1 MSAEPPPLLAR
12 PVPVFEI
19 STDSSVSL
27 KEMVDKLLK
36 WPSPPVH
43 LLPCFL
49 FFLRSIRV
57 TCPGFAHL
65 GSRMVTVNAGSSA
78 RVWRSCFMSKLRQAS
93 WIFIGVGNS
102 AHAFSCHHMLIHKR
116 LQRRKR

>member
-27 KEMVDKLLK
+27 KEMGKPLKLS
-36 WPSPPVH
+36 SPPVH
-43 LLPCFL
+43 LLPCSLAL
-49 FFLRSIRV
+49 FFSYRSMRM

-65 GSRMVTVNAGSSA
+65 GSRMVTVNAGSSV
-78 RVWRSCFMSKLRQAS
+78 RV
-93 WIFIGVGNS
+93 
-102 AHAFSCHHMLIHKR
+102 
-116 LQRRKR
+116 